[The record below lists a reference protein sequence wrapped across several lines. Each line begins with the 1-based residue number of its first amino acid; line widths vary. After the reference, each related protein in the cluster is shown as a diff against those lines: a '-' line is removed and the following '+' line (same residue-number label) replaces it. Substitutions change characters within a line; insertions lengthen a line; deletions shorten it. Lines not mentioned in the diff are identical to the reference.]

1 MKKERICTAIIFI
14 MIFLIAG
21 FMGAVETDRLTLTAG
36 SLLSGACVAVM
47 VLCGRIIQVEYKR
60 KWMKV

>member
-1 MKKERICTAIIFI
+1 MKKERICTAIIFT

-21 FMGAVETDRLTLTAG
+21 VMGAVETDRLTLTAG

-60 KWMKV
+60 KGMKV

>member
-1 MKKERICTAIIFI
+1 MKKERICTAIIFTMVFFI
-14 MIFLIAG
+14 IG

-36 SLLSGACVAVM
+36 LLLSGACVAVM

-60 KWMKV
+60 KGMKV

>member
-1 MKKERICTAIIFI
+1 MRKERICTAIIFI
-14 MIFLIAG
+14 MIFLIIG
-21 FMGAVETDRLTLTAG
+21 FMGSVETDRLTLTAG

-60 KWMKV
+60 KGIKV

>member
-14 MIFLIAG
+14 MIFLTIG

-47 VLCGRIIQVEYKR
+47 VFCGRIIQVEYKR
-60 KWMKV
+60 KGIRV